1 MALASFTVRLGLAF
15 QGLIREPN
23 IRLHIHR
30 VSQIMLNRGSSLC
43 ATLYVLLGSRR
54 SGNLTPRQ
62 PNFPSC
68 SRTAIFEP
76 TFFPFFKPFSPC
88 SNYYHS
94 IMESKYQP
102 ISYDDVPLVDEKAPL
117 ASPTERYIFVPN
129 RFARYSQ
136 RPWFVWACHGIL
148 LSLSLTLF
156 VSSLLLRAESLSN
169 SGQRIPTYP
178 YCKCNSSLQYFSFAN
193 IMQHRLSP

>member
-1 MALASFTVRLGLAF
+1 MVLAPFTVRLDLAF

-23 IRLHIHR
+23 FRLHIHR
-30 VSQIMLNRGSSLC
+30 ASEIMLNRGSSLR

-54 SGNLTPRQ
+54 SGNLTPIQ
-62 PNFPSC
+62 PDFSSC

-76 TFFPFFKPFSPC
+76 TLFPFLPFSLYF
-88 SNYYHS
+88 NYYHS

-169 SGQRIPTYP
+169 NGQRIPTYP
-178 YCKCNSSLQYFSFAN
+178 YCKHDPSLQ
-193 IMQHRLSP
+193 